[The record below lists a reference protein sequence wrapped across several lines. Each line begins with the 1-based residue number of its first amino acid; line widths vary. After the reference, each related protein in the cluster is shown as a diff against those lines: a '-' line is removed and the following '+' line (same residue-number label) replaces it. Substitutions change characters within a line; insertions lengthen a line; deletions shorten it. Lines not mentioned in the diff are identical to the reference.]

1 MKFIVLLSIL
11 LLSLGT
17 SKTEAQTVEQRID
30 IAYWYATLY
39 GTAGTFCGLVAK
51 GIISKDVAKRLMND
65 TAQFVI
71 SDPDLKDITTYL
83 RDAYQEIKKDS
94 DSNCPL

>member
-17 SKTEAQTVEQRID
+17 SKTEAQTVEQKID
-30 IAYWYATLY
+30 IAYWYGTLY
-39 GTAGTFCGLVAK
+39 GTAGTLCGLVAK
-51 GIISKDVAKRLMND
+51 GMISKDVAQGLMND

-71 SDPDLKDITTYL
+71 SDPDLKDITIYL